1 MIKENKF
8 YVEKLALGRMDT
20 TINND
25 QLAKAEQLAAE
36 MAHEIRNP
44 LTTIKGFLQLIKPN
58 LREIGKEEY
67 ADIVL
72 EEIERVNEIIFE
84 YLNLVKPLDNKK
96 NLVSL
101 NELVLHLVK
110 LYESESIIKNIK
122 LTTHLT
128 EENLQVY
135 IQEKE
140 IKQVLINLIKN
151 AFEAIEE
158 CDSQGRSI
166 DIRTEVINKHAYIHI
181 VDTGNG
187 MSRETM
193 NQLFTPFY
201 TTKTR
206 GTGVGLLISKEIVDK
221 HKGNIY
227 MTTAENKGSK
237 FTIELPMSL

>member
-25 QLAKAEQLAAE
+25 PLAKAEQLAAE
-36 MAHEIRNP
+36 MAHEVRNP

-72 EEIERVNEIIFE
+72 DEIERVDEIIFE
-84 YLNLVKPLDNKK
+84 YLNLVKPLNSKK

-128 EENLQVY
+128 EENL
-135 IQEKE
+135 
-140 IKQVLINLIKN
+140 
-151 AFEAIEE
+151 
-158 CDSQGRSI
+158 
-166 DIRTEVINKHAYIHI
+166 
-181 VDTGNG
+181 
-187 MSRETM
+187 
-193 NQLFTPFY
+193 
-201 TTKTR
+201 
-206 GTGVGLLISKEIVDK
+206 
-221 HKGNIY
+221 
-227 MTTAENKGSK
+227 
-237 FTIELPMSL
+237 